1 MACRVRTPELI
12 DLVRRLLPTVVL
24 VFGIVSRER
33 SISRFSL
40 RLDFAGSRRSLPIL
54 RVSQLHEGILLLR
67 PAQDES
73 NGFSSSWSFGCG
85 IAFDGVG
92 PMSELRSLRRIRIA
106 VRIDGL
112 YLRGGRFAF

>member
-1 MACRVRTPELI
+1 
-12 DLVRRLLPTVVL
+12 
-24 VFGIVSRER
+24 
-33 SISRFSL
+33 
-40 RLDFAGSRRSLPIL
+40 
-54 RVSQLHEGILLLR
+54 VSQLHEGILLLR